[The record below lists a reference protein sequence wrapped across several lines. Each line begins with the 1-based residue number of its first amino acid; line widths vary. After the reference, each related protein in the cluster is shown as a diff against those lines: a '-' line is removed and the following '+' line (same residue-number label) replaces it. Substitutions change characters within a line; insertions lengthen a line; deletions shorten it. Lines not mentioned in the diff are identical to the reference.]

1 MSGPEQRRERRV
13 DTQQSVWVEGQEI
26 RVEAEARNVSRS
38 GMFVVTRNS
47 LPPPGN
53 TLEVRFD
60 DPHEGPVKL
69 TMEVVW
75 RNEDADLNA
84 KLGLR
89 VADLRDA
96 EAFQRVV
103 ERLIAGEDDGL

>member
-13 DTQQSVWVEGQEI
+13 DTQQKVWVEGQEM
-26 RVEAEARNVSRS
+26 RVEAEALNVSRS

-47 LPPPGN
+47 LPPPGS
-53 TLEVRFD
+53 TLDVKFD
-60 DPHEGPVKL
+60 DPLEGQVQV

-75 RNEDADLNA
+75 RTDDTNLNA

-89 VADLRDA
+89 VADARDSD
-96 EAFQRVV
+96 AFERVV
-103 ERLIAGEDDGL
+103 ARLIAGEDERL